1 MKIAK
6 YKYQLMIILIGALF
20 FIPYLG
26 DVHLFD
32 WDEINFAEAARE
44 MIITGNYLNV
54 MIDFEPFHEK
64 PPLFIWLQVISMKIF
79 GINEFAARFPNAL
92 IGIITLLVIYYI
104 GKNIYDRIF
113 GLFWVLVYL
122 GSLLPHF
129 YFKTAIIDPLFN
141 LLMYLSIY
149 FIFNFYSNNDVKN
162 IIYAAVFSSLAVLT
176 KGPVGIMLPLIS
188 WITYVI
194 ILKKNEK
201 YPIKE
206 IFIYLAIGLIPSI
219 IWYLIVFFN
228 SGNAVIIDFISYQ
241 IRLLTTG
248 EAGHEGPL
256 YYHFIVLFFGC
267 LPGSVFILRAFR
279 KNQSDNSKQ
288 NNFKI
293 LNIIILC
300 VVLIVFSI
308 VKTKIVHYSSLAYFP
323 ITYLV
328 AYVVYLISTGKLVWK
343 LSSTILLSIFGLILS
358 LALFWFPIVMYNIDI
373 FLPKIEDSFTREV
386 LKANGGWTGYE
397 WINGAVYF
405 IALIITVVLLTL
417 GKYVRAF
424 MVLFSSTAIIIFLLL
439 PVLAPRIEAYT
450 QNAPI
455 SFYKSLSGQDVYI
468 QPIGFKT
475 YAHYFYSNR
484 KPSNSKIS
492 LNMTNQEF
500 ENYLL
505 YGNINKQAYFVAKL
519 EKGLELIKNNS
530 ELRLINIK
538 NGFVFLTR
546 HTNGT

>member
-6 YKYQLMIILIGALF
+6 YKHQLMIILIGALF
-20 FIPYLG
+20 FMPYIG

-54 MIDFEPFHEK
+54 MIDFEQFHEK

-79 GINEFAARFPNAL
+79 GINEFAARFPNSI
-92 IGIITLLVIYYI
+92 IGIITLLVLYYL
-104 GKNIYDRIF
+104 GKKIYDEIF

-149 FIFNFYSNNDVKN
+149 YIFNFYSNNNIKN
-162 IIYAAVFSSLAVLT
+162 IIFAAVFSSLAVLT
-176 KGPVGIMLPLIS
+176 KGPVGILLPLIT
-188 WITYVI
+188 WITF
-194 ILKKNEK
+194 ILILRNKEK

-206 IFIYLAIGLIPSI
+206 IFIFLSIGLIPAI
-219 IWYLIVFFN
+219 IWYLIIFLN
-228 SGNAVIIDFISYQ
+228 SGDAVLTDFISYQ

-256 YYHFIVLFFGC
+256 YYHFIVLFLGC
-267 LPGSVFILRAFR
+267 LPGSVLILRAFR
-279 KNQSDNSKQ
+279 KNQLDNSLQ

-300 VVLIVFSI
+300 VVLIVFSL
-308 VKTKIVHYSSLAYFP
+308 VKTKIVHYSSLAYFS

-328 AYVVYLISTGKLVWK
+328 AYVVYLVSTGKLVWK

-358 LALFWFPIVMYNIDI
+358 LALFWFPIIMYNIDI
-373 FLPKIEDSFTREV
+373 FLPKIDDEFTREV

-397 WINGAVYF
+397 WISGAIYF
-405 IALIITVVLLTL
+405 IAIIVTVVLLTL
-417 GKYVRAF
+417 QKYIRAF
-424 MVLFSSTAIIIFLLL
+424 MVLFSTTALIIFLLL

-455 SFYKSLSGQDVYI
+455 SFYKSLSGQEVYI

-492 LNMTNQEF
+492 LKMTSEEF

-505 YGNINKQAYFVAKL
+505 YGNINKQAFFVAKL
-519 EKGLELIKNNS
+519 EKGQELIKNNP
-530 ELRLINIK
+530 ELRLIMIK

-546 HTNGT
+546 YPNGT

>member
-6 YKYQLMIILIGALF
+6 YKHQLMIILIGALF

-44 MIITGNYLNV
+44 MIITRNYLNV

-188 WITYVI
+188 WITYFI

-228 SGNAVIIDFISYQ
+228 SGNAVFTDFISYQ

-358 LALFWFPIVMYNIDI
+358 LALFWFPIIMYNIDI

-484 KPSNSKIS
+484 KPSNSKVS
-492 LNMTNQEF
+492 LNMTNEKF

-505 YGNINKQAYFVAKL
+505 YGKINKQAYFVAKL

-546 HTNGT
+546 HANGT

>member
-6 YKYQLMIILIGALF
+6 YKHQLMIILIGALF
-20 FIPYLG
+20 FMPYIG

-79 GINEFAARFPNAL
+79 GINEFAARFPNSI
-92 IGIITLLVIYYI
+92 IGIITLLVLYYL
-104 GKNIYDRIF
+104 GKKIYDEIF

-141 LLMYLSIY
+141 LLMYLSIF
-149 FIFNFYSNNDVKN
+149 FIFNFYSNNNIKN
-162 IIYAAVFSSLAVLT
+162 IIFAAVFSSLAVLT
-176 KGPVGIMLPLIS
+176 KGPVGILLPLIS
-188 WITYVI
+188 WITF
-194 ILKKNEK
+194 ILILRNKEK

-206 IFIYLAIGLIPSI
+206 IFIFLSIGLIPAI
-219 IWYLIVFFN
+219 IWYLIIFLN
-228 SGNAVIIDFISYQ
+228 SGDAVLTDFISYQ

-248 EAGHEGPL
+248 EAGHEGPI
-256 YYHFIVLFFGC
+256 YYHFLVLFLGC

-279 KNQSDNSKQ
+279 KNQFDNSLQ

-300 VVLIVFSI
+300 VVLIVFSL
-308 VKTKIVHYSSLAYFP
+308 VKTKIVHYSSLAYFS

-328 AYVVYLISTGKLVWK
+328 AYVVYLVSTGKLVWK

-358 LALFWFPIVMYNIDI
+358 LALFWFPIIMYNIDF
-373 FLPKIEDSFTREV
+373 FLPKIDDEFTREV
-386 LKANGGWTGYE
+386 LKANAGWTGYE
-397 WINGAVYF
+397 WISGAIYF
-405 IALIITVVLLTL
+405 IAIIVTVVLLTL
-417 GKYVRAF
+417 QKYIRAF

-439 PVLAPRIEAYT
+439 PILAPRIEAYT

-455 SFYKSLSGQDVYI
+455 SFYKSLSEQDVYI
-468 QPIGFKT
+468 HPIGFKT

-492 LNMTNQEF
+492 LKMTSEEF

-505 YGNINKQAYFVAKL
+505 YGNINKQAFFVAKL
-519 EKGLELIKNNS
+519 EKGQELIKKNP
-530 ELRLINIK
+530 ELRLIMIK

-546 HTNGT
+546 YPNGT